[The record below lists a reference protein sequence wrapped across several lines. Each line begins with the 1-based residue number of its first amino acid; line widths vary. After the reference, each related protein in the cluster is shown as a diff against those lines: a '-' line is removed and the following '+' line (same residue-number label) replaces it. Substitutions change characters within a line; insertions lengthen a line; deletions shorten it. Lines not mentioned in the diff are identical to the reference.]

1 MKSDVIMLSE
11 TWLEPEQEE
20 QDYQLENYSANFNSE
35 GRGRGIASYFNKKFQ
50 HIKNIKNVGYTL
62 SKVSS
67 EKLDVFGIY
76 KSKEGDARQMVA
88 QLREMIT
95 EKKTTIIGGD
105 FNVCALKN
113 QKNYI
118 TLKLKELKFHQIVKQ
133 ATHIEG
139 GLIDHL
145 YIKQGEETDLIWDV
159 EVLPKYFTDHDC
171 IRVTVGEKN

>member
-1 MKSDVIMLSE
+1 
-11 TWLEPEQEE
+11 
-20 QDYQLENYSANFNSE
+20 
-35 GRGRGIASYFNKKFQ
+35 
-50 HIKNIKNVGYTL
+50 
-62 SKVSS
+62 
-67 EKLDVFGIY
+67 
-76 KSKEGDARQMVA
+76 MVA

-95 EKKTTIIGGD
+95 VKKTTIIGGD